1 MEVYSIGDKVTIR
14 VSPSLWLPFM
24 SNLNGHVL
32 TVNNTIDFGTEI
44 MYSLRWEQEDN
55 LGRKCGFFSITTV
68 LWNYEELIPCFNTP
82 VIKTI
87 KNAGLPDV

>member
-1 MEVYSIGDKVTIR
+1 MAVYNIGDKVTIR
-14 VSPSLWLPFM
+14 LSPRSYP
-24 SNLNGHVL
+24 SISKLNGHIL
-32 TVNNTIDFGTEI
+32 TVNKTVDFGTEV